1 MLELQYF
8 RNKASWLIEKLKIKK
23 RHVKEIVYNIKKLDE
38 EKRQVQTEQDALLA
52 KVNSMSKEIG
62 ALMSKGEK
70 ELALDFK
77 NQVSSLKANISDLEN
92 KLKSI
97 SSLIYDS
104 LVQLPNIPHEKVPAG
119 HSATD
124 NELVYQS
131 NHNLI
136 SSKAIL
142 PHWDLIKKYNL
153 ADFEW
158 GAKISGSG
166 FPFFIG
172 QGSKLQRALVQFF
185 LDYNIQ
191 RGYTEVTPPLLVN
204 NDTAFA
210 TGQLPDK
217 EGQMYFVTQDELYLI
232 PTSEV
237 PVTNIY
243 RNEII
248 EMDKLPIKLTAF
260 SNCFRREAGSFGKD
274 VRGLNRVHQFEKVE
288 IVQITAPE
296 KSYDTLEEM
305 VTHVKGILEQLE
317 LPFRIIR
324 LCGGDMSF
332 ASAMTYDFEV
342 YSLAQQKWLE
352 VSSVSNF
359 ETFQTNRLKCRF
371 KDTQGKT
378 HLAHSLNG
386 SALALPRIIAC
397 LLENNQ
403 VEDGINIPK
412 ALHSYFGKD
421 RIC

>member
-8 RNKASWLIEKLKIKK
+8 RNKASWLIEKLKIKN
-23 RHVKEIVYNIKKLDE
+23 RQVKEIVYNIKKLDE

>member
-8 RNKASWLIEKLKIKK
+8 RNKASWLIEKLKIKN
-23 RHVKEIVYNIKKLDE
+23 RHVEEIVYNIKKLDE

-288 IVQITAPE
+288 IVQITTPE

>member
-1 MLELQYF
+1 MLEIHYF
-8 RNKASWLIEKLKIKK
+8 RQKADWLIERLKIKN
-23 RHVKEIVYNIKKLDE
+23 RHVEELVHTIKNLDE
-38 EKRQVQTEQDALLA
+38 EKRLIQTEQDSLLA
-52 KVNSMSKEIG
+52 KVNTLSKEIG
-62 ALMSKGEK
+62 GLMLKGDK
-70 ELALDFK
+70 ELALQYK
-77 NQVSSLKANISDLEN
+77 NQVSSLKNDISLLEN

-97 SSLIYDS
+97 SQQIFDYI
-104 LVQLPNIPHEKVPAG
+104 VQLPNIPHLKVPAG
-119 HSATD
+119 DSAAH
-124 NELVYQS
+124 NEVVYQS
-131 NHNLI
+131 NHNLT
-136 SSKAIL
+136 SSNSIL
-142 PHWDLIKKYNL
+142 PHWELIKKYNL
-153 ADFEW
+153 ANFEW

-185 LDYNIQ
+185 LDYNIE

-217 EGQMYFVTQDELYLI
+217 EGQMYFVSQDELYLI

-248 EMDKLPIKLTAF
+248 DSEKLPIKLTAF

-288 IVQITAPE
+288 IVQITAPD
-296 KSYDTLEEM
+296 KSYETLEEM
-305 VTHVKGILEQLE
+305 VKHVQGILEQLE

-342 YSLAQQKWLE
+342 FSLAQQKWLE

-359 ETFQTNRLKCRF
+359 ETFQTNRLKCRY
-371 KDTQGKT
+371 KDSQGKT
-378 HLAHSLNG
+378 QLAHSLNG

-403 VEDGINIPK
+403 NEAGVILPK
-412 ALHSYFGKD
+412 VLHTYFGND